1 MAEIVVTVTV
11 RGGNVA
17 ADVVRVVNAALA
29 TSGVTVV
36 HIERKDS

>member
-1 MAEIVVTVTV
+1 MTEIVVTVTV

-29 TSGVTVV
+29 TSGAKDIR
-36 HIERKDS
+36 IERKDT